1 MISARHD
8 WWAEALFF
16 SYIRGLLR
24 RSFQSLRLMGGL
36 PDLDPRQPLLIL
48 PNHGTWWDGF
58 FVYLLNRLLFRRRLH
73 LMMLERQLE
82 RFRFFSRVG
91 AFGIRPGM
99 PRSVGETLRYS
110 AALLGEPGNALC
122 LFPQGEL
129 RYHAL
134 RPLGYQRGVESV
146 LRLCGRAVQI
156 LPLAMRCELLGA
168 QRPEAFF
175 MADRSWTF
183 DAAAFPGVAWLE
195 AEQVALLERLEAA
208 IRGGEPGRMLL
219 EGRIPLDRRWG
230 RRQDGAAEAAPF
242 RNRRR

>member
-1 MISARHD
+1 MITARHD

-16 SYIRGLLR
+16 PYIRGLLR
-24 RSFQSLRLMGGL
+24 RSFQSLRLIGEI
-36 PDLDPRQPLLIL
+36 PQIEAAQPLLIA
-48 PNHGTWWDGF
+48 PNHSTWWDGF
-58 FVYLLNRLLFRRRLH
+58 FVYVLNRLLFRKRLH

-99 PRSVGETLRYS
+99 PRSVVETLRYS
-110 AALLGEPGNALC
+110 AALLREPGNALC

-134 RPLGYQRGVESV
+134 RPLGYRRGLETV
-146 LRLCGRAVQI
+146 LALCGRTVQI

-168 QRPEAFF
+168 QRAEAFF
-175 MADRSWTF
+175 MADRSHIF
-183 DAAAFPGVAWLE
+183 DAAAFPGIAWLE

-219 EGRIPLDRRWG
+219 AGRTPLDERWG
-230 RRQDGAAEAAPF
+230 RRRGTA
-242 RNRRR
+242 